1 MATIDKIIEMANKS
15 GFGFVVD
22 MAREL
27 ALLARKEY
35 DEEMAR
41 KRAEEEQEQEE
52 CWSSLE
58 DDEGYNPD
66 DDDYEDDGDW
76 EEDGEE
82 EEEDKED
89 MERVK
94 GVHVISNVRD
104 NNGNLVI
111 AVSYAGYPVDNIKV
125 KKEGI
130 SLVVTL
136 DPPEENP
143 IKLPKRRTEFF
154 ISSKDDRANIT
165 CTAKDGVLTINI
177 PKKSEEVIEIKV
189 E

>member
-41 KRAEEEQEQEE
+41 KRAEEEQEQE

-58 DDEGYNPD
+58 

-125 KKEGI
+125 KTEGI

-143 IKLPKRRTEFF
+143 LKLPKRRTEFF